1 MAKTRAPV
9 EGNTEV
15 AASNCRVQ
23 ASITFNSK
31 LSVTLN
37 EMVAIGISL
46 TVTTRSMRIG
56 TKVMTREVKFDKDS

>member
-23 ASITFNSK
+23 ASSTFNNK
-31 LSVTLN
+31 FSVSLN
-37 EMVAIGISL
+37 EMVAIAISL
-46 TVTTRSMRIG
+46 TVTILGMRIG